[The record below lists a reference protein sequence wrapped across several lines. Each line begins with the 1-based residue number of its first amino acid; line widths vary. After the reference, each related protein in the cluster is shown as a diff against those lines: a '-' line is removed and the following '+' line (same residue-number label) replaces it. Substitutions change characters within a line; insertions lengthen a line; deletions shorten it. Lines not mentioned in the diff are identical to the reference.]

1 MLVMKFG
8 GASVKDADSI
18 RNVCKIIQQF
28 QEEPSLIVIS
38 ASGKTTNHL
47 ETLADLARNGREEE
61 TLKQFHAIFDFHK
74 GLVTDLFGENPSEVL
89 HKVESWFKEVK
100 RIVDGIL
107 LLEEFP
113 ERTYDRI
120 VSYGEILS
128 TTIVTEFLK
137 TRNKGSQWLDARKVI
152 KTDASHKQANVIW
165 SRTHS
170 NIQENVLP
178 VLGTGKSV
186 ITQGFIGSTIAD
198 KTTTLGRE
206 GSDYTASIF
215 AHCLDA
221 EKLMV
226 WKDVPGILNAD
237 PRLREDTI
245 KIDNLSYEE
254 AVEMTFY
261 GASVIHPKTIKP
273 LYSKRIPLYVK
284 CFLDTSLPGT
294 CISDKTNADIIT
306 SYIKKKQQAFLQI
319 QPKDFS
325 FMDERQLEVIFDHVY
340 KTGVKVNLVQNSAI
354 SLLLCVDEVPR
365 SLKAFES
372 LLLDQFNVEI
382 ERDLFLHTII
392 HFTPKDLRTAEDGLM
407 VQQQDNKLFVVKR
420 S

>member
-1 MLVMKFG
+1 MKFG
-8 GASVKDADSI
+8 GASVKNADSI
-18 RNVCKIIQQF
+18 RNVCDIIQQF

-47 ETLADLARNGREEE
+47 EVLADLARNGKEEE
-61 TLKQFHAIFDFHK
+61 TLKQFEDIFNFHK
-74 GLVTDLFGENPSEVL
+74 GLVRDLFSDKADEVL
-89 HKVESWFKEVK
+89 GKVESWFVEVK

-128 TTIVTEFLK
+128 TTIVTEYLK
-137 TRNKGSQWLDARKVI
+137 LKNKKADWLDARTVI

-165 SRTHS
+165 SMTLS

-178 VLGTGKSV
+178 MLAPGKSV

-221 EKLMV
+221 AKLMV

-237 PRLREDTI
+237 PRLRDDTI

-273 LYSKRIPLYVK
+273 LYTKQIPLFVK

-294 CISDKTNADIIT
+294 CISDKTNKTVIT
-306 SYIKKKQQAFLQI
+306 SYIKKKKQAFLRI

-365 SLKAFES
+365 KLKAFES

-382 ERDLFLHTII
+382 ERELFLHTII
-392 HFTPKDLRTAEDGLM
+392 HFTEEDLKTSEDGVM